1 MLPHF
6 LKLRDPEG
14 RRAPLVVS
22 IPHAGAEIPPDLKKF
37 FVRDDP
43 LLLTRDSDL
52 YVDRLYDFVPSLGG
66 RLLWTT
72 ICRYVIDPNRPPDE
86 VDASFV
92 EGAPRLEHPQPLGL
106 VAHKTMAGE
115 PLLTRPLTRAELD
128 HRVQTYYR
136 PFHDTLTQLIAETQ
150 KEFGYC
156 IHIEGH
162 SMPSVA
168 TEGHPDKGR
177 VRDDVDLGDRRG
189 TSCAREMV
197 EKIRQP
203 FEAAGL
209 RVSLNNPYQ
218 GGYITRFF
226 GKPAEGV
233 HSVQIELN
241 RRLYMNEAT
250 HEILPQPF
258 DALKKNLHRL
268 ISQLREWRPEKK
280 EIR

>member
-1 MLPHF
+1 M
-6 LKLRDPEG
+6 
-14 RRAPLVVS
+14 S
-22 IPHAGAEIPPDLKKF
+22 IPHAGSEIPTDLKKL
-37 FVRDDP
+37 FVRQDP

-66 RLLWTT
+66 TMLWTT

-86 VDASFV
+86 LDASFV
-92 EGAPRLEHPQPLGL
+92 EDAPAVENPQPLGL

-115 PLLTRPLTRAELD
+115 PLLSRPLTRQELD
-128 HRVQTYYR
+128 LRLQIYYR
-136 PFHDTLTQLIAETQ
+136 PFHESLAGLIAETK

-177 VRDDVDLGDRRG
+177 IRDDVDLGDRRG

-197 EKIRQP
+197 ALVKGQ
-203 FEAAGL
+203 FESAGL

-226 GKPAEGV
+226 GRPTEGV
-233 HSVQIELN
+233 HSLQIELN
-241 RRLYMNEAT
+241 RRLYMNEST
-250 HEILPQPF
+250 HEIFPAPF
-258 DALKKNLHRL
+258 ESLKKILGEL
-268 ISQLREWRPEKK
+268 IIQLRGWKP
-280 EIR
+280 